1 MAEGTTGAGTAQH
14 RGRVP
19 QGQVLLVACSGAFLA
34 FLDATIVNVAFP
46 SIRESFDDTSIG
58 DLSWVLNAYN
68 IVFAAFLVV
77 FGRLA
82 DLLGRR
88 RTFVWGVVVFTVA
101 SVACGLA
108 TSVEVLVAARV
119 LQALGAALLV
129 PASLALVVQAF
140 PPDRRGHAIG
150 LWGAT
155 AAVAAGLGPP
165 AGGALVELGG
175 WRWVFLIN
183 LPLGIAAV
191 VAARRTLVE
200 SRAPG
205 RRRLPDLRGAAL
217 LAAAVGGVNLAIVKG
232 EDWGWTSLATT
243 GTAVASL
250 LLLGGF
256 VLSSR
261 HHRSPLL
268 DPELLRIRSFSVA
281 NAATL
286 LAGLGFFA
294 YLLTNVLWLQ
304 YVWGYSVLR
313 AGLALMPGALVAA
326 VVATLVAPVAERRGA
341 RAVVVP
347 GALVWAA
354 AYAWYAQRA
363 GLSPAF
369 LTQWLPGQVLSGIGA
384 GAVLPV
390 LGSAAMAA
398 VPGGRFA
405 TASAV
410 VSSARQLGGVI
421 GIAVLV
427 VIVGVPTPQT
437 VVGSLQDGWLLS
449 IAAFVLVAVL
459 ALPLGR
465 AVAPAA
471 EVQQEEGDTPKVHLP
486 APASA
491 QDGPADQA
499 RAGLGPVAVFAA
511 LSAQARARLDRTA
524 RTVTVAAGE
533 VLLEEGDPADA
544 VYVLQTG
551 RLEVLVGG
559 RVVRELAPGADL
571 GELAVLTGG
580 RRSATVRA
588 RRDATL
594 LEVTAADFDA
604 LLLDDPAAA
613 RVVTAQL
620 AQRLATPAPV
630 RTARPARPSV
640 VAVVPL
646 HRGADA
652 AAVAEALV
660 AHLARTARVVQL
672 DGATAEAVERA
683 ERDGALVVLA
693 AAADDEAG
701 RDFAVRQA
709 DQVVLVADAST
720 SPAPVAVPRS
730 ARRPDLVLVG
740 SRPAP
745 DGLTAWSTA
754 LDPWQTTV
762 VDGPVPAGVRALADR
777 ISGGAVGLVLA
788 GGGARGFAHLGVL
801 RELQEAGINVDR
813 VAGCSIGAA
822 IAAGH
827 ATGMSSDELEARGYQ
842 EWVRRRPFSD
852 YTVPLVSLA
861 RGRRFE
867 ASLARCVGADTVIE
881 GLPGQFR
888 CVSTDLATRSRV
900 VHDRGRLVAAV
911 RASVGI
917 PVLLPPVADGARL
930 LVDGGVLDNLPVDL
944 LTERD
949 EGPVVAV
956 NISMGGSGA
965 PSSGTGR
972 SGTPRRVR
980 VPALGETL
988 IRTMT
993 IGSGGAVAAARE
1005 QGADVVT
1012 PATLGV
1018 GLLEFHQFDLM
1029 VEAGRAAARALLERT
1044 GGDLVAPV
1052 EPLSSTALP
1061 QPRVHAPAG

>member
-1 MAEGTTGAGTAQH
+1 M
-14 RGRVP
+14 P

-46 SIRESFDDTSIG
+46 SIRESFEATSIG

-88 RTFVWGVVVFTVA
+88 RTFVSGVAVFTVA

-140 PPDRRGHAIG
+140 EPERRGHAIG

-175 WRWVFLIN
+175 WRWAFLIN
-183 LPLGIAAV
+183 LPLGVAAV
-191 VAARRTLVE
+191 IAARRTLVE

-232 EDWGWTSLATT
+232 DDWGWTSVETAATA
-243 GTAVASL
+243 AVSL

-281 NAATL
+281 NVATL

-326 VVATLVAPVAERRGA
+326 VVASLVAPVAERRGA

-347 GALVWAA
+347 GALVWAG
-354 AYAWYAQRA
+354 AYVWYAQRS
-363 GLSPAF
+363 GLEPAF
-369 LTQWLPGQVLSGIGA
+369 LAEWLPGQVLSGIGA

-449 IAAFVLVAVL
+449 IVAFVAGGGARPPARTGRWRRRPRCTRRATRRRCTCHRCPRRSRVSPTRGRPAW
-459 ALPLGR
+459 LPSRCSPPSSRRPGR
-465 AVAPAA
+465 ASTAPRAPSRSRRDRCCWRRA
-471 EVQQEEGDTPKVHLP
+471 SSPTPI
-486 APASA
+486 
-491 QDGPADQA
+491 
-499 RAGLGPVAVFAA
+499 
-511 LSAQARARLDRTA
+511 
-524 RTVTVAAGE
+524 
-533 VLLEEGDPADA
+533 
-544 VYVLQTG
+544 YILQTG

-559 RVVRELAPGADL
+559 RLVRELAPGAVL

-604 LLLDDPAAA
+604 LLLDDPAAS

-620 AQRLATPAPV
+620 AQRLATPPPV
-630 RTARPARPSV
+630 RAARPARPSV

-646 HRGADA
+646 HLGADA
-652 AAVAEALV
+652 AAVADALV
-660 AHLARTARVVQL
+660 TRLARTARVVRL
-672 DGATAEAVERA
+672 EGAGAEAVERA
-683 ERDGALVVLA
+683 ERDGALVVLTA
-693 AAADDEAG
+693 SAEDEAG
-701 RDFAVRQA
+701 RDFAVREA

-720 SPAPVAVPRS
+720 RPGSVGGWS
-730 ARRPDLVLVG
+730 GARRPDLVLVG

-745 DGLTAWSTA
+745 DLLTAWSTA
-754 LDPWQTTV
+754 LDPWQITV

-777 ISGGAVGLVLA
+777 ISGRAVGLVLA

-801 RELQEAGINVDR
+801 RELQEAGIDVDR

-867 ASLARCVGADTVIE
+867 ASLARCVGDDTVIE
-881 GLPGQFR
+881 GLPAQFR

-917 PVLLPPVADGARL
+917 PVLLPPVADGSRL
-930 LVDGGVLDNLPVDL
+930 LVDGGVLDNLPVDV

-956 NISMGGSGA
+956 NISMGGSA
-965 PSSGTGR
+965 GTPR
-972 SGTPRRVR
+972 SGTRRVR

-1005 QGADVVT
+1005 QGAYIVT

-1029 VEAGRAAARALLERT
+1029 VEAGRAAARELLERT

-1052 EPLSSTALP
+1052 EPPSSSGLP